1 MMDSLLKKEFA
12 VQAFPNRGPKVTHRI
27 NPVNPLQTD
36 NTPKDEKA
44 DIVTT
49 TSAADSEL
57 KLKID
62 VHLKGTV
69 TPQTVFRTLKAAKQW
84 LPLIVQLLQ
93 LMNPIPSAQP
103 NFPPTQPEIAQPE
116 IIQPILTDPADRD
129 LL

>member
-1 MMDSLLKKEFA
+1 M
-12 VQAFPNRGPKVTHRI
+12 QASPNNNNTSSAKNMI

-49 TSAADSEL
+49 TSATDSEL
-57 KLKID
+57 KIEID

-93 LMNPIPSAQP
+93 LMNPLPSAQP

-116 IIQPILTDPADRD
+116 ITQPILTVPADRAS
-129 LL
+129 L